1 MTKNTEFTLSL
12 IVAIAENGVIGHKNQ
27 LPWRLGSDLRRF
39 RKLTMGHPLIMGRKT
54 FEAIGKP
61 LDGRDSIV
69 VSRNNPSLALNPHV
83 FSAASL
89 EEALTTA
96 RKLAKARGVKE
107 AFVIGG
113 AELFKAALPIRE
125 PDLSDARARATRRR
139 CTLGTATFQRLDR
152 DPSKRVSS
160 KRSRRVPCHRC
171 NLGARKGSLTAPS
184 PRSICRDTSGSGAF
198 IILYY
203 EC

>member
-1 MTKNTEFTLSL
+1 MTTSSEFTLSL
-12 IVAIAENGVIGHKNQ
+12 IVAIAENGVIGQNGK

-69 VSRNNPSLALNPHV
+69 ISRSNLSLALNSHV
-83 FSAASL
+83 FGASSL

-96 RKLAKARGVKE
+96 RTQAKARGVKE

-113 AELFKAALPIRE
+113 AQLFEAALPHANRIHLTRVHASPKGDVYWEPQLSNDWIEVSRE
-125 PDLSDARARATRRR
+125 DRPA
-139 CTLGTATFQRLDR
+139 GDR
-152 DPSKRVSS
+152 DEFPVTD
-160 KRSRRVPCHRC
+160 VILEC
-171 NLGARKGSLTAPS
+171 RKSA
-184 PRSICRDTSGSGAF
+184 
-198 IILYY
+198 
-203 EC
+203 

>member
-1 MTKNTEFTLSL
+1 VTQNAEFTLSL
-12 IVAIAENGVIGHKNQ
+12 IVAIAENGVIGRKNQ

-54 FEAIGKP
+54 FQAIGKP

-69 VSRNNPSLALNPHV
+69 VSRSNPSLALNPHV

-96 RKLAKARGVKE
+96 RKLAKARGVEE

-113 AELFKAALPIRE
+113 AELFKAALPYANRIYLTRVHGLPEGDVYWE
-125 PDLSDARARATRRR
+125 PPFSNDWIEICRKEYPAS
-139 CTLGTATFQRLDR
+139 DR
-152 DPSKRVSS
+152 DEFPVTDVILE
-160 KRSRRVPCHRC
+160 RRE
-171 NLGARKGSLTAPS
+171 GA
-184 PRSICRDTSGSGAF
+184 
-198 IILYY
+198 
-203 EC
+203 